1 MTRRRRRSAVLLAGL
16 GVALFSATGP
26 LAAAPAA
33 TPESGGGVVPR
44 IVGGAE
50 VDPPGSYPFVV
61 ALVLASESDAYRG
74 FYCGGALIAAEWV
87 LTAGHCVAAG
97 DFDVLVGRHDL
108 SDDTQGE
115 RIGVSA
121 VYRHPSYAFP
131 VNDLALVRLERAA
144 TAGSPIALATAADAP
159 LFAAGATATVAGWG
173 LTMGQP
179 PGTPEDPTRLRKV
192 NVPIVPDAGCTA
204 IYPSFFAAS
213 AMICAGD
220 LVVGGVDACP
230 GDSGGPLFV
239 TGPSG
244 YLHVGIVS
252 GGMDPNGCGVA
263 GQPTFYTETAAHQ
276 EWIAS
281 VLSGQPLPEP
291 PVPTCEGR
299 PATIVGTAGG
309 EDLYGTPGDDVI
321 AALEGDDRV
330 YGRGGDDLICL
341 GPGNDEAYGGP
352 GGDFIGGEAGADL
365 LGGNGGADRLSG
377 GAGPDTLLGG
387 IGGDRLA
394 GGSGA
399 DSLSGG
405 PGSDTLLGEIGDDEL
420 YGQGGR
426 DVLRGGAG
434 IDTCHTGEDVVC
446 ETIAADAV
454 AG

>member
-16 GVALFSATGP
+16 GVALFSAPGP

-87 LTAGHCVAAG
+87 LTAGHCVGGA
-97 DFDVLVGRHDL
+97 FDVLVGRHDL
-108 SDDTQGE
+108 SEDTQGE

-144 TAGSPIALATAADAP
+144 TAGLPIALATAADAP
-159 LFAAGATATVAGWG
+159 VFAAGATATVAGWG

-192 NVPIVPDAGCTA
+192 NVPIVPDADCTA
-204 IYPSFFAAS
+204 IYPGFFAAS

-291 PVPTCEGR
+291 PVLTCEGR

-341 GPGNDEAYGGP
+341 GPGNDVAGGGP
-352 GGDFIGGEAGADL
+352 GDDIIWGEGGNDRL
-365 LGGNGGADRLSG
+365 LGNGGADRLFG
-377 GAGPDTLLGG
+377 GPGADTLLGG
-387 IGGDRLA
+387 IGQDGLS
-394 GGSGA
+394 GGGGA
-399 DSLSGG
+399 DTLSGG
-405 PGSDTLLGEIGDDEL
+405 PG
-420 YGQGGR
+420 R
-426 DVLRGGAG
+426 DIIRGGGG
-434 IDTCHTGEDVVC
+434 IDTCDTGEDVVC
-446 ETIAADAV
+446 ETVVADAV
-454 AG
+454 AR

>member
-1 MTRRRRRSAVLLAGL
+1 MTRRRRRSAALLAGL
-16 GVALFSATGP
+16 GVALFSAAGP
-26 LAAAPAA
+26 LTAAPAA

-61 ALVLASESDAYRG
+61 ALVRASEEDAAAG
-74 FYCGGALIAAEWV
+74 QYCGGALIAPEWV
-87 LTAGHCVAAG
+87 LTAGHCVVGA
-97 DFDVLVGRHDL
+97 FDVLVGRHDL

-115 RIGVSA
+115 RIGVIA

-131 VNDLALVRLERAA
+131 VNDLALIRLERAA
-144 TAGSPIALATAADAP
+144 TAGLPIALATAADAP
-159 LFAAGATATVAGWG
+159 LFTPGVTATVVGWG
-173 LTMGQP
+173 STLAD
-179 PGTPEDPTRLRKV
+179 PGHPSALREV
-192 NVPIVPDAGCTA
+192 GVPIVADADCTA
-204 IYPSFFAAS
+204 IYPSDFVPPG
-213 AMICAGD
+213 MMCAGD
-220 LVVGGVDACP
+220 LILGGVDACY

-244 YLHVGIVS
+244 YLHVGTVS
-252 GGMDPNGCGVA
+252 SGYDCGVA
-263 GQPTFYTETAAHQ
+263 GKPAFYTRTAAYQ
-276 EWIAS
+276 EWVAS
-281 VLSGQPLPEP
+281 VLSGAPPSPP
-291 PVPTCEGR
+291 PVAYCQGQ
-299 PATIVGTAGG
+299 PATIAGTAGG

-341 GPGNDEAYGGP
+341 GPGDDEAYGGP
-352 GGDFIGGEAGADL
+352 GDDFIAGEAGADL

-377 GAGPDTLLGG
+377 GLGPDVLLGG